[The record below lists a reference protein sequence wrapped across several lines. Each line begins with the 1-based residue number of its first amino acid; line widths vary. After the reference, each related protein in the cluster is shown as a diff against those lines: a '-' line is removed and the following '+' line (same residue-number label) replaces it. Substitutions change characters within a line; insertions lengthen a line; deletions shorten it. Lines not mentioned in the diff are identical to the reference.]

1 MSLEQKRNAERL
13 PLDSPIEATAS
24 GVAVRIVELSAIGC
38 RIEHRE
44 KISLNSTTRLRFT
57 WKARP
62 VDLTAKVAR
71 QQLLPGMVFSSGLQF
86 AKSLDA
92 APEVMRSIVK
102 TLTAEELPAE
112 VADVTTGPFEAVTD
126 LPESFVECS
135 LVGGL
140 WHKRSVASIKH
151 PLEGFTTIA
160 TDDDELD
167 MLCKTYEYADPDTRR
182 LIRISLELAATQK
195 TD

>member
-13 PLDSPIEATAS
+13 PLDTPIEGTAS

-71 QQLLPGMVFSSGLQF
+71 QQLMPGMVFSSGLQF
-86 AKSLDA
+86 AKSLEA
-92 APEVMRSIVK
+92 APEVIRDIVQS
-102 TLTAEELPAE
+102 LTVEDLPDH

-126 LPESFVECS
+126 LPDPFVECS
-135 LVGGL
+135 FVGGL
-140 WHKRSVASIKH
+140 WHKRSVPSIKH
-151 PLEGFTTIA
+151 PLEGFTTVA
-160 TDDDELD
+160 ADEDELD

-195 TD
+195 SD